1 MDKPMSEEQ
10 PKADEIRAGAE
21 PLEHT
26 PAAEETPQV
35 MAEAHDKTVVLGVE
49 IPYPVYTVV
58 FAVLGVLTL
67 LEVLVGTSGDSF
79 FRIPLL
85 LVIAVIKAGLVVLY
99 YMHLKSDSR
108 VYRFALTLPLI
119 VALGAIFYLLLV
131 PPVAYG
137 S

>member
-1 MDKPMSEEQ
+1 MSEEQ